1 MVLQQGIIT
10 LPCTCCLET
19 EYVET
24 KSLTSIYN
32 ENNSTIYIH
41 QMHIT
46 YVHAQDHYLINNDMN
61 ISQVHTAKY

>member
-24 KSLTSIYN
+24 KYILTSIYN
-32 ENNSTIYIH
+32 NNPTIYNNNSTIYIH
-41 QMHIT
+41 QMQIMYMHKIT
-46 YVHAQDHYLINNDMN
+46 IWY
-61 ISQVHTAKY
+61 